1 MNNKLSYNG
10 EFYTVIKCINIE
22 KTEIA
27 ICINDSN
34 TNIIYLKVN
43 YIGDRASYV
52 ALKNLIK
59 VLPDYQNI
67 ASTNKD
73 KILNCFIISLNKLLH
88 SYKNFNINYIIEI
101 INLFE
106 DYIFK
111 NEIYYYTTK
120 RIDTEIPDDVLNKLS
135 KYIEKIANEKK
146 SISNSKNIFYKT
158 FKNLKILLRK
168 ILYNKYCGAY
178 SVMVIVSAVGLMI
191 CVNEYNNWKTSG
203 NQVKNIMDDIFNET
217 EISFIDD
224 EQQKIDD
231 AIANQGD
238 SADNPVT
245 ESELNQKYGADY
257 WTYKHQSFINVDFN
271 GLLARNPDTVAWLYV
286 NNTNINYPVVQSK
299 DNEFYL
305 NRSFNGSNNIAG
317 WIFADY
323 RADMKNFGRNSVI
336 YGHGRTDQVM
346 FGSLESTLQPEWYT
360 NESNQYIRLSTP
372 TKNTVWQ
379 IFSMYT
385 IKAESYYLTHNFES
399 DESFRAYLNTILGR
413 SIYDFGVDVDIYDK
427 VLTLSTCLDY
437 NGNRIVVHS
446 KLVRE
451 ESR

>member
-10 EFYTVIKCINIE
+10 EFYTVIKSINIE
-22 KTEIA
+22 KSEIA
-27 ICINDSN
+27 FCINDSN
-34 TNIIYLKVN
+34 TDIIYLKVN

-52 ALKNLIK
+52 SLKNLIK

-67 ASTNKD
+67 ASLNKE
-73 KILNCFIISLNKLLH
+73 KILDCFTISINKLLH
-88 SYKNFNINYIIEI
+88 SYKKFDYDFIVEMINS
-101 INLFE
+101 FE

-120 RIDTEIPDDVLNKLS
+120 KIDTEIPDDVLNKLS
-135 KYIEKIANEKK
+135 KYIEKLGNEKK
-146 SISNSKNIFYKT
+146 SISISNNPIYKIFKNI
-158 FKNLKILLRK
+158 KIFFRK

-191 CVNEYNNWKTSG
+191 CLNEYNNWKTSG
-203 NQVKNIMDDIFNET
+203 SQTKNIMDDIFNET
-217 EISFIDD
+217 EISFIDE
-224 EQQKIDD
+224 EQQKIDN

-245 ESELNQKYGADY
+245 DSEINQKYGADY
-257 WTYKHQSFINVDFN
+257 WNYKHQSFLNVDFN
-271 GLLARNPDTVAWLYV
+271 NLLARNHETVAWLYV
-286 NNTNINYPVVQSK
+286 NNTNINYPVVQAK
-299 DNEFYL
+299 DNEYYL
-305 NRSFNGSNNIAG
+305 NRSFDGSYNIAG

-323 RADMKNFGRNSVI
+323 RADMVNFGRNSVI

-346 FGSLESTLQPEWYT
+346 FGSLESTLDPSWYT

-372 TKNTVWQ
+372 SKNTVWQ

-413 SIYDFGVDVDIYDK
+413 SIYDFGVDIGIYDK

-437 NGNRIVVHS
+437 NGNRIVVHA

-451 ESR
+451 ELR